1 MDLLD
6 KIIAGT
12 NDTLIMELDIAGYE
26 GDTLEYRKLS
36 INETKKYQ
44 RIINKSLGTVST
56 TERNGFRQM
65 NGQEAVAELNIA
77 ESSDAEY
84 KADIYLVK
92 TSLTIDGKESL
103 NDKQIEA
110 MPSILFEEIVKQ
122 LKEANNLN
130 NTRDSEKEVKKS

>member
-1 MDLLD
+1 MDLLN

-12 NDTLIMELDIAGYE
+12 SDILTMTIKIEGYE
-26 GDTLEYRKLS
+26 GELDYKKLS

-56 TERNGFRQM
+56 TERNGFRQQ

-84 KADIYLVK
+84 KADVYLVK
-92 TSLTIDGKESL
+92 TSLNVEGNELTE
-103 NDKQIEA
+103 KQIQD
-110 MPSILFEEIVKQ
+110 MDSTLFEEIVKQ

-130 NTRDSEKEVKKS
+130 NTRDSTEEVKKS

>member
-1 MDLLD
+1 MDLLE

-12 NDTLIMELDIAGYE
+12 NDTLVMKIEIEGYE
-26 GDTLEYRKLS
+26 GELQYRKLS

-56 TERNGFRQM
+56 TERNGFRKQ

-84 KADIYLVK
+84 KADVYLVK
-92 TSLTIDGKESL
+92 TSFKVDGKEQL
-103 NDKQIEA
+103 NDKQIES
-110 MPSILFEEIVKQ
+110 MPSVLFEEIVRQ

-130 NTRDSEKEVKKS
+130 NSRDSVAEVKKS